1 MTFVPI
7 KTSNIAGGFYSGV
20 GTVSLSAGTVIK
32 PQTEQLFGKT
42 KSYSYNST
50 TGVFT
55 LNSSKTYVI
64 EADVMTKWSTTS
76 PTFYVTYGFFD
87 GSSTELPD
95 SSRGSVR
102 GFKASKYYS
111 TYTLISDE
119 TALAVIDGASVSSF
133 TWQIIATVSSVSGT
147 TFTADSGGGSTS
159 YSATRCRLY
168 IREY

>member
-1 MTFVPI
+1 MTFIPL
-7 KTSNIAGGFYSGV
+7 KTSNVAGGFYSGV
-20 GTVSLSAGTVIK
+20 GAVSLSAGTVIK

-42 KSYSYNST
+42 KSFSYNST

-64 EADVMTKWSTTS
+64 EADVMTTWSAST
-76 PTFYVTYGFFD
+76 PAFYITYGFFD
-87 GSSTELPD
+87 GSSTEIAD

-102 GFKASKYYS
+102 GYKPSSYHA

-133 TWQIIATVSSVSGT
+133 TWEIIATASTPAS
-147 TFTADSGGGSTS
+147 TFTADSGTGSGS
-159 YSATRCRLY
+159 FSATRCRLY

>member
-7 KTSNIAGGFYSGV
+7 KTSNVAGGFYSGV
-20 GTVSLSAGTVIK
+20 GAVSLSAGTVIK

-42 KSYSYNST
+42 KAYSYNST

-55 LNSSKTYVI
+55 LDSSKTYVV
-64 EADVMTKWSTTS
+64 EADVMTKWSAS
-76 PTFYVTYGFFD
+76 NPAFYITYGLFD
-87 GSSTELPD
+87 NSSTEIAD

-102 GFKASKYYS
+102 GYKPSTYYA

-119 TALAVIDGASVSSF
+119 TAFAVIDGASVSSF
-133 TWQIIATVSSVSGT
+133 TWEIIATASTPAS
-147 TFTADSGGGSTS
+147 TFTADSGTGSGS
-159 YSATRCRLY
+159 FSATRCRLY

>member
-20 GTVSLSAGTVIK
+20 GAVSLSAGTVIK
-32 PQTEQLFGKT
+32 PQTEQLFGQS
-42 KSYSYNST
+42 KSFSYNST

-64 EADVMTKWSTTS
+64 EADVMTTWNSTT
-76 PTFYVTYGFFD
+76 PRFYITYGFFD
-87 GSSTELPD
+87 NTSTEISD

-102 GFKASKYYS
+102 GYRPDRYYQS
-111 TYTLISDE
+111 YTLISDE
-119 TALAVIDGASVSSF
+119 TALAVIDGSSVSSF
-133 TWQIIATVSSVSGT
+133 TWEIIATQANVSTV
-147 TFTADSGGGSTS
+147 FTADSGVGSSS
-159 YSATRCRLY
+159 YSTTRCRLY

>member
-7 KTSNIAGGFYSGV
+7 KTSNVAGGFYSGV
-20 GTVSLSAGTVIK
+20 GAVSLSAGTVLK

-42 KSYSYNST
+42 KSYTYNST

-64 EADVMTKWSTTS
+64 EADVMTTWSAST
-76 PTFYVTYGFFD
+76 PAFYITYGFFD
-87 GSSTELPD
+87 GSSTEIAD

-102 GFKASKYYS
+102 GYKPSTYYA

-119 TALAVIDGASVSSF
+119 TAFAVIDGASVSSF
-133 TWQIIATVSSVSGT
+133 TWEIIATASTPAS
-147 TFTADSGGGSTS
+147 TFTADSGTGSGS
-159 YSATRCRLY
+159 FSATRCRLY

>member
-7 KTSNIAGGFYSGV
+7 KTSNVAGGFYSGV
-20 GTVSLSAGTVIK
+20 GAVSLSAGTVLK

-42 KSYSYNST
+42 KSYSYNPA

-64 EADVMTKWSTTS
+64 EADVMTTWNSS
-76 PTFYVTYGFFD
+76 NPRFYITYGFFD
-87 GSSTELPD
+87 NSSTEISD

-102 GFKASKYYS
+102 GYRPDLYYS
-111 TYTLISDE
+111 SYTLISDE

-133 TWQIIATVSSVSGT
+133 TWEIIATQANIAT
-147 TFTADSGGGSTS
+147 TFTADSGGGSDTF
-159 YSATRCRLY
+159 SASRCRLY